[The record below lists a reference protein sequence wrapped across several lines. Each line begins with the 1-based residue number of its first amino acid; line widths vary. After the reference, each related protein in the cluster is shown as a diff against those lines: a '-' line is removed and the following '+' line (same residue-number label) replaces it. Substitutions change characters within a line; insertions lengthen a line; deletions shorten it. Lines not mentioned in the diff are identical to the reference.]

1 MDNSYRFRLACVWQ
15 LKHAANIS
23 IRTQSLDVDHRKM
36 DPQNQQRTK
45 NKSLSKMSVEM
56 GISVM
61 EIGYMP
67 YTNQY
72 HV

>member
-1 MDNSYRFRLACVWQ
+1 
-15 LKHAANIS
+15 
-23 IRTQSLDVDHRKM
+23 M